1 MAYCGSLENCSRA
14 TDRGFESYLF
24 RIFFL
29 PKKSEEMSQLLGS
42 CGGFEV
48 SGMQVANRPEGESY
62 PLFCQKNRKEATR
75 LLVLR
80 GGFEVSGM

>member
-1 MAYCGSLENCSRA
+1 
-14 TDRGFESYLF
+14 
-24 RIFFL
+24 
-29 PKKSEEMSQLLGS
+29 MSQLLGS